1 MPDQISDQRAAD
13 TSAREGGAAL
23 SPVKRALQEIREL
36 RARLAVAESAQS
48 GPIAIVGAG
57 MRFPG
62 GVRDADSFWE
72 LLESGRDAITDIPR
86 NRWDWRQYFD
96 RNPEARGA
104 MYAVRGG
111 FLEDIDCFDAE
122 FFGIAPREAAMLDP
136 QQRLVHEVAWH
147 ALEDAGIA
155 ADSLRESHTGIFL
168 GLSNLDYSRAAL
180 EDDLRI
186 DAYVGSGNSP
196 SMAAG
201 RLAYTLGVRGPAMT
215 VDTSCSSSLT
225 AVHLAVQ
232 SLRAGESDVA
242 LAGGVNVILAP
253 QMHIG
258 FSRARMLS
266 PDGRCKTF
274 DAAADGYVRSEG
286 CGVVVLKRLAD
297 AVRDGDRVMAVI
309 RGSAVNHDGRSGGL
323 TAPSSRAQAAL
334 LREAYARAGVAL
346 DAVGMIEAHGTGTSL
361 GDPIEMEALGEVF
374 RGQAAGSIAVGSVKT
389 NFGHTEAAS
398 GIAGL
403 LKVVLALKKKRIPG
417 HLHLTQPSAYIPWAE
432 LPFVVPTERVDWK
445 LNEGQARRV
454 AGVSSFGFSGSNAH
468 VVLEEFVCKSA
479 DCDADQGPQIAVI
492 SARSESA
499 LMSAKERLVAGLE
512 AHPEYALEDVCGT
525 LTRGRVHFAYRA
537 AWVVGSRAE
546 LMERTA
552 EKHTSGAK
560 APVPSVELIAG
571 VETPAYLSRSS
582 TADLPKCFLY
592 TGQGSEHGGMG
603 LELLERSWVFRAAV
617 ERLEAALNGSLGT
630 SIAAIWANAN
640 DELERASLVQPALYA
655 YGWGLSELW
664 RSWGVEPTVVLGHSL
679 GEYVA
684 ATVAGV
690 MTPEEGIR
698 LVAARGRL
706 TETLG
711 EPGGMVAVA
720 CSLEAM
726 KGLLTRFDELS
737 VAAVN
742 GPSSVVVGGV
752 LTAIEKFEERL
763 KVDGLRHKRLRTTH
777 GFHSAALDG
786 MLEAFEAEAAK
797 VDFKVPEVRWIS
809 NLTGSA
815 VGRERPVDARYWR
828 RHLRETVRFSDGL
841 AAVGDA
847 VLVELG
853 AEPHLLALA
862 DGIGADRLV
871 PSVRKGGGEWHGL
884 LTAAARLYML
894 GFDLNWKGVGEGK
907 AFRKVALP
915 GYPFERR
922 RYWLDRPEPEA
933 GQVAEAMAAAAADQA
948 GMTPMGLDVARIA
961 ERQAGMNRWAVGLI
975 CSTLQALGC
984 FDGGAI
990 SGEILVG
997 RFGISAAHLRLMERW
1012 LERLAE
1018 AGILRASGSGFEL
1031 RSDAVWGDPAE
1042 LWVGLEA
1049 LLVGDE
1055 PLRDYLANCAAGLLR
1070 VVRGEMNALETLF
1083 PGDGKLAKALY
1094 EDSPGAV
1101 YANRIVAAAIAAR
1114 VRLGARTA
1122 MGFARRLRVLEIG
1135 AGTGATTAA
1144 VLRGLAPDNVL
1155 YSFSDVSEVFLGRA
1169 RQRFRSEFPDHA
1181 VEFLLFDLDRAEDAA
1196 AHDGRYD
1203 VVLIANALHAAK
1215 DLHASLQRV
1224 RRVLQPG
1231 GALVLLETTA
1241 AQAWHDVSTG
1251 LIEGWQHFEDDR
1263 KNGSPLISVE
1273 RWAEELGRAGFGHF
1287 AAAPGAGV
1295 PTEALGLHVL
1305 VAQRPVE
1312 EIGDE
1317 VIASSAQ
1324 VRRGA
1329 EALAAAVEVDGD
1341 SARLRE
1347 AIAAAP
1353 ARERLEL
1360 AIEATVKTVGQ
1371 VLGRAAS
1378 QSPERD
1384 ARLMDL
1390 GLDSLMAIELKN
1402 RLQIVFGVEELPST
1416 LIFDY
1421 PTSAAIARLVL
1432 SSLGYAEDG
1441 AVEAH
1446 APENRQMSA
1455 VPMPSEHGDDE
1466 LDAMSD
1472 DEIAEL
1478 LRVRLG
1484 E

>member
-1 MPDQISDQRAAD
+1 MD
-13 TSAREGGAAL
+13 E
-23 SPVKRALQEIREL
+23 
-36 RARLAVAESAQS
+36 
-48 GPIAIVGAG
+48 
-57 MRFPG
+57 
-62 GVRDADSFWE
+62 
-72 LLESGRDAITDIPR
+72 
-86 NRWDWRQYFD
+86 
-96 RNPEARGA
+96 
-104 MYAVRGG
+104 
-111 FLEDIDCFDAE
+111 
-122 FFGIAPREAAMLDP
+122 
-136 QQRLVHEVAWH
+136 
-147 ALEDAGIA
+147 
-155 ADSLRESHTGIFL
+155 
-168 GLSNLDYSRAAL
+168 
-180 EDDLRI
+180 
-186 DAYVGSGNSP
+186 
-196 SMAAG
+196 
-201 RLAYTLGVRGPAMT
+201 
-215 VDTSCSSSLT
+215 
-225 AVHLAVQ
+225 
-232 SLRAGESDVA
+232 
-242 LAGGVNVILAP
+242 
-253 QMHIG
+253 
-258 FSRARMLS
+258 
-266 PDGRCKTF
+266 
-274 DAAADGYVRSEG
+274 
-286 CGVVVLKRLAD
+286 
-297 AVRDGDRVMAVI
+297 
-309 RGSAVNHDGRSGGL
+309 
-323 TAPSSRAQAAL
+323 
-334 LREAYARAGVAL
+334 
-346 DAVGMIEAHGTGTSL
+346 
-361 GDPIEMEALGEVF
+361 
-374 RGQAAGSIAVGSVKT
+374 
-389 NFGHTEAAS
+389 
-398 GIAGL
+398 
-403 LKVVLALKKKRIPG
+403 
-417 HLHLTQPSAYIPWAE
+417 
-432 LPFVVPTERVDWK
+432 
-445 LNEGQARRV
+445 
-454 AGVSSFGFSGSNAH
+454 
-468 VVLEEFVCKSA
+468 
-479 DCDADQGPQIAVI
+479 GPQIAVI

-525 LTRGRVHFAYRA
+525 LTRGRVHFAHRA

-546 LMERTA
+546 LMEKLA
-552 EKHTSGAK
+552 
-560 APVPSVELIAG
+560 SVEAASAMAAPEA
-571 VETPAYLSRSS
+571 V
-582 TADLPKCFLY
+582 CFLF

-603 LELLERSWVFRAAV
+603 LELLERSGVFRAAV

-711 EPGGMVAVA
+711 ESGGMVAVA

-742 GPSSVVVGGV
+742 GPSSVVVGGA
-752 LTAIEKFEERL
+752 LTAIERFEERL
-763 KVDGLRHKRLRTTH
+763 KIDGLRHKRLRTTH

-786 MLEAFEAEAAK
+786 MLDAFEEEAAK
-797 VDFKVPEVRWIS
+797 VDFKVLEVRWIS

-922 RYWLDRPEPEA
+922 RYWLDLSEPEA

-961 ERQAGMNRWAVGLI
+961 ERQAEMNRWAVALI
-975 CSTLQALGC
+975 FSTLQALGC
-984 FDGGAI
+984 FDGGVV

-997 RFGISAAHLRLMERW
+997 RFGVSAAHLRLMERW
-1012 LERLAE
+1012 LERLVD
-1018 AGILRASGSGFEL
+1018 AGILRASGLGVEL
-1031 RSDAVWGDPAE
+1031 RPDAVVADPEE

-1070 VVRGEMNALETLF
+1070 VVRGEMSALETLF
-1083 PGDGKLAKALY
+1083 PGGDGKLAKALY
-1094 EDSPGAV
+1094 EDSPGAA
-1101 YANRIVAAAIAAR
+1101 YANRIAAAAIAAR

-1144 VLRGLAPDNVL
+1144 VLRGLASDKVL

-1169 RQRFRSEFPDHA
+1169 RHRFRGEFPDHA
-1181 VEFLLFDLDRAEDAA
+1181 MEFLLFDLDRAEDA

-1215 DLHASLQRV
+1215 DLRASLERV

-1263 KNGSPLISVE
+1263 KNGSPLMSPLISVE
-1273 RWAEELGRAGFGHF
+1273 RWAEELGQAGFGHF
-1287 AAAPGAGV
+1287 VAAPGAGV

-1305 VAQRPVE
+1305 VAQRPME
-1312 EIGDE
+1312 EMGEE

-1329 EALAAAVEVDGD
+1329 EALAAVVEVDGD

-1402 RLQIVFGVEELPST
+1402 RLQIVFGVEELTST

-1421 PTSAAIARLVL
+1421 PTSEAIARLVL

>member
-1 MPDQISDQRAAD
+1 M
-13 TSAREGGAAL
+13 L

-36 RARLAVAESAQS
+36 RTRLAAAENAQS

-72 LLESGRDAITDIPR
+72 LLESGLDAITDVPR
-86 NRWDWRQYFD
+86 DRWDWRQYFD
-96 RNPEARGA
+96 RNPETRGA

-136 QQRLVHEVAWH
+136 QQRLVHEVAFH

-155 ADSLRESHTGIFL
+155 ADSLRESRAGIFL

-201 RLAYTLGVRGPAMT
+201 RLAYTLGVHGPAMT
-215 VDTSCSSSLT
+215 MDTSCSSSLT

-253 QMHIG
+253 HMHIG
-258 FSRARMLS
+258 FSRARMLA
-266 PDGRCKTF
+266 PDGKCKTF

-297 AVRDGDRVMAVI
+297 AARDGDRVMAVI

-323 TAPSSRAQAAL
+323 TAPSRRAQAAL

-374 RGQAAGSIAVGSVKT
+374 HGRAAGSISVGSVKT

-403 LKVVLALKKKRIPG
+403 LKVVLSLQRRRIPA
-417 HLHLTQPSAYIPWAE
+417 HLHLKQPSAYIPWTE
-432 LPFVVPTERVDWK
+432 LPFRVATESVDWA
-445 LNEGQARRV
+445 LREGQARRV

-468 VVLEEFVCKSA
+468 VVVEEFDSESG
-479 DCDADQGPQIAVI
+479 DRDADERLQIAVI
-492 SARSESA
+492 SGRSAEA
-499 LMSAKERLVAGLE
+499 LTAAKERLAAELE
-512 AHPEYALEDVCGT
+512 THSEYALGDICQM
-525 LTRGRVHFAYRA
+525 LTRGRVHFAHRA

-546 LMERTA
+546 LMEQLGSVDA
-552 EKHTSGAK
+552 ASAVA
-560 APVPSVELIAG
+560 APEAVCL
-571 VETPAYLSRSS
+571 L
-582 TADLPKCFLY
+582 F

-603 LELLERSWVFRAAV
+603 IELLERSEVFHAAV
-617 ERLEAALNGSLGT
+617 ERLETALDGSLGT
-630 SIAAIWANAN
+630 SIASIWANAN
-640 DELERASLVQPALYA
+640 GELERASLVQPAAYA
-655 YGWGLSELW
+655 YGWAWSELW
-664 RSWGVEPTVVLGHSL
+664 RSWGVTPQVVMGHSL

-711 EPGGMVAVA
+711 EPGGMVALA
-720 CSLEAM
+720 CSLEVVN
-726 KGLLTRFDELS
+726 GLLSGFNELS

-742 GPSSVVVGGV
+742 GPASVVVSGV
-752 LTAIEKFEERL
+752 LTAIERFEVRL
-763 KVDGLRHKRLRTTH
+763 KFDGLRHKRLRTTH

-809 NLTGSA
+809 NLTGLA
-815 VGRERPVDARYWR
+815 VGRERPVDAGYWR
-828 RHLRETVRFSDGL
+828 RHLRETVRFSEGL

-847 VLVELG
+847 VFVELG
-853 AEPHLLALA
+853 AEPQLLGLA
-862 DGIGADRLV
+862 EGIEAGRLV
-871 PSVRKGGGEWHGL
+871 PSVRKGGGEWHGVL
-884 LTAAARLYML
+884 NAAARLYTL
-894 GFDLNWKGVGEGK
+894 GFDLDWKGVGEGR
-907 AFRKVALP
+907 AFHKVALP

-922 RYWLDRPEPEA
+922 RYWLDRSGPDA
-933 GQVAEAMAAAAADQA
+933 DRVAEAMTAAAADQA
-948 GMTPMGLDVARIA
+948 GMTPIGLDVARIA

-975 CSTLQALGC
+975 FATLKGLGC
-984 FDGGAI
+984 FKDGVV

-997 RFGISAAHLRLMERW
+997 RFGVSAAHLRLMERW

-1018 AGILRASGSGFEL
+1018 SGILRASGSGFEL
-1031 RSDAVWGDPAE
+1031 RPDAVVADPAE
-1042 LWVGLEA
+1042 FWVGLEA

-1055 PLRDYLANCAAGLLR
+1055 PLRAYLANCAAGLLR
-1070 VVRGEMNALETLF
+1070 VVRGEMSALETLF
-1083 PGDGKLAKALY
+1083 PGGEGKLAKALY
-1094 EDSPGAV
+1094 EDSPGAA
-1101 YANRIVAAAIAAR
+1101 YANRIAAAAIAAR
-1114 VRLGARTA
+1114 ARQGARTA
-1122 MGFARRLRVLEIG
+1122 MGFTRRLRVLEIG

-1144 VLRGLAPDNVL
+1144 VLRELASDKVL

-1169 RQRFRSEFPDHA
+1169 RQRFRGEFPDHA
-1181 VEFLLFDLDRAEDAA
+1181 MEFLLFDLDRAEDAA
-1196 AHDGRYD
+1196 AHEGRYD

-1215 DLHASLQRV
+1215 DLRAGLQRV

-1231 GALVLLETTA
+1231 GALVLLETTG
-1241 AQAWHDVSTG
+1241 AQVWHDVSTG
-1251 LIEGWQHFEDDR
+1251 LIEGWQHFEDER
-1263 KNGSPLISVE
+1263 KNGSPLLSVE

-1287 AAAPGAGV
+1287 VAAPGMGV

-1305 VAQRPVE
+1305 VAQRPME
-1312 EIGDE
+1312 EMGEE
-1317 VIASSAQ
+1317 VVASSAQ

-1329 EALAAAVEVDGD
+1329 EALGAVAEANGD

-1353 ARERLEL
+1353 VRERLEL
-1360 AIEATVKTVGQ
+1360 AIEATVKAVGQ

-1378 QSPERD
+1378 QLPERD

-1390 GLDSLMAIELKN
+1390 GLDSLMAIELRN

-1421 PTSAAIARLVL
+1421 PSSEAIARLVL
-1432 SSLGYAEDG
+1432 SSLGYVEDG
-1441 AVEAH
+1441 VVEAH